1 MHYIQ
6 KLFFVECSLHRRKRV
21 SRLPVHQKSISCELW
36 RTTKIEMLNHKNK
49 HASKHRKK
57 NHPQFVIV
65 ILTNDNDMEFAKL
78 ICLYFVST
86 TNEEYHYRSWF
97 SFWSKITTQQKG
109 NNKKHSLLD
118 NNWSRA
124 IRLNCENSVHR

>member
-1 MHYIQ
+1 MQ
-6 KLFFVECSLHRRKRV
+6 ANTE
-21 SRLPVHQKSISCELW
+21 
-36 RTTKIEMLNHKNK
+36 
-49 HASKHRKK
+49 K

-86 TNEEYHYRSWF
+86 RNEEYHYRSWF
-97 SFWSKITTQQKG
+97 SFWSKITTQQKA

-124 IRLNCENSVHR
+124 IRIQFTGSNYEEGQI